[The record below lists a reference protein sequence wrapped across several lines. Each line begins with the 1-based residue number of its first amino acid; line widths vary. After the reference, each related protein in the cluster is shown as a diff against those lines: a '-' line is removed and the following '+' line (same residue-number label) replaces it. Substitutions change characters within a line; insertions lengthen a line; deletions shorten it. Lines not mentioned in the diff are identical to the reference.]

1 MWCDALGAE
10 HPLVTVLASRA
21 LSTSSFDTP
30 AWPSTELMEPA
41 GAIISNSVFLPRAA
55 PFTALSKRHGLG
67 TLPYQPP
74 KTAHARLPAPA
85 RALTSAPSPPA
96 WHPAAQP
103 QWFTGRCARSRMVEH

>member
-55 PFTALSKRHGLG
+55 PFTGSIEAARPRHATNRPRPRTLG
-67 TLPYQPP
+67 CRHPL
-74 KTAHARLPAPA
+74 ARQPAP
-85 RALTSAPSPPA
+85 PPPPA